1 MCGWVLVIMRVW
13 RLDQMT
19 HRLAWAL
26 GMAVSF
32 VTLLWAIE
40 SSFAPV
46 HWQRDGSLSVL
57 MGCLAS
63 ILASWCWVRKS
74 KEDPAKPL

>member
-1 MCGWVLVIMRVW
+1 VLVIMRVW

-26 GMAVSF
+26 GVAVSF
-32 VTLLWAIE
+32 VTLLWAME

-63 ILASWCWVRKS
+63 AEAVNRQLQQLWDLLEAM
-74 KEDPAKPL
+74 L